1 MEFASVTTSISKLQ
15 GNVGVARAIYEYTK
29 MGYTVLMPLSDS
41 DKYDMVIDNGNQ
53 LLKVQVKTSR
63 CQSPSGGYSI
73 NLKTSGGN
81 TKTNTI
87 RKRDSNDYDLLFTLV
102 EDGRCWNIPTK
113 DLGDAGSSIVVGA
126 SKYNEFQIGV
136 RD

>member
-1 MEFASVTTSISKLQ
+1 MEFANVKTNISKLQ
-15 GNVGVARAIYEYTK
+15 GNVGVARAVYEYTK

-41 DKYDMVIDNGNQ
+41 DKYDMIVDSGEQ

-63 CQSPSGGYSI
+63 CKSPSGGYTI

-87 RKRDSNDYDLLFTLV
+87 RNRNPNDYDLLFALV
-102 EDGRCWNIPTK
+102 EDGRCWNIPSVQ
-113 DLGDAGSSIVVGA
+113 LGNAGSSIVVGV
-126 SKYNEFQIGV
+126 SKYIEFQV
-136 RD
+136 N